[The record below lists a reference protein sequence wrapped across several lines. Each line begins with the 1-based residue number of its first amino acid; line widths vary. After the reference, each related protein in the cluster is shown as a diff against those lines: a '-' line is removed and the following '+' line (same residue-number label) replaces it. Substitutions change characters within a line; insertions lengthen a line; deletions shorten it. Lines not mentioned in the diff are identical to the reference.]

1 MRCSQQ
7 GWTLLLSL
15 VTPRDGPKSALVT
28 RGLLVV
34 LWMLGF
40 RHDCT
45 MRVQPIGKEKR
56 THLGMVP
63 LGNGLHVGNSNRD
76 SEFPARK
83 LPI

>member
-40 RHDCT
+40 RHDPYDAFA
-45 MRVQPIGKEKR
+45 V
-56 THLGMVP
+56 
-63 LGNGLHVGNSNRD
+63 NR
-76 SEFPARK
+76 
-83 LPI
+83 